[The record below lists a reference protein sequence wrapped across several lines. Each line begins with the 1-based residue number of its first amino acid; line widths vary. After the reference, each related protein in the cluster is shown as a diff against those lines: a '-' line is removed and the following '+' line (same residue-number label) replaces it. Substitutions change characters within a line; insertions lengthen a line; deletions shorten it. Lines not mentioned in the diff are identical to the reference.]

1 MQQQEPHQQQD
12 LPEKP
17 VSQAESEPAMG
28 SLQRAWLYGALAMEL
43 TVGVVGG
50 ALGGYALDHWQGTSP
65 LWTVILLVL
74 GFAGGFTLMLRG
86 FSKLEDK
93 WQ

>member
-1 MQQQEPHQQQD
+1 M
-12 LPEKP
+12 
-17 VSQAESEPAMG
+17 S

-50 ALGGYALDHWQGTSP
+50 ALSGYALDHWQGTSP
-65 LWTVILLVL
+65 LWTLILLLV

-86 FSKLEDK
+86 FSKLEDNK